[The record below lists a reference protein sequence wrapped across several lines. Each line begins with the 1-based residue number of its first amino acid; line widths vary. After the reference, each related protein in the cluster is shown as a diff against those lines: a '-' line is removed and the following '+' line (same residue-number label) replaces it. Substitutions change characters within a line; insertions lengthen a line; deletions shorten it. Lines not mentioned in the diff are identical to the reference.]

1 LQPDKTDRSNPAA
14 GNSTEARRNPP
25 FLHRIEEELG
35 GKFKGGSGS
44 FFYAAHPNAG
54 RAYAHLLAR
63 AVYQGVNVL
72 EIRVPAAT
80 PGIVGVAHYVAVVG
94 AFAAEI
100 TLQCHNAT
108 LPTLKR

>member
-14 GNSTEARRNPP
+14 GKRTAARQNPP

-35 GKFKGGSGS
+35 GKFKVSSGS
-44 FFYAAHPNAG
+44 FFHAAQSNAG
-54 RAYAHLLAR
+54 RAYANLLAR
-63 AVYQGVNVL
+63 PIHEGMNIL

-80 PGIVGVAHYVAVVG
+80 PGIVGVADYVSVVW

>member
-1 LQPDKTDRSNPAA
+1 MQPDKTDRSNPAA

-35 GKFKGGSGS
+35 GKFKVDSGS
-44 FFYAAHPNAG
+44 FFHAAQTNAG
-54 RAYAHLLAR
+54 RADANLLAR
-63 AVYQGVNVL
+63 PVYERMNIL
-72 EIRVPAAT
+72 EIGVPAAT
-80 PGIVGVAHYVAVVG
+80 PGVVGVADYVTVVW